1 MPPTTRSHGSRPKP
15 TLLICGATS
24 FTARV
29 LLTYLDTHP
38 DSSSFEFILAGRSAS
53 KLDEAN
59 ATLRTKRETL
69 VVRLEEEEEVER
81 MVQRGDV
88 VLNLAGE
95 STRWA

>member
-1 MPPTTRSHGSRPKP
+1 MPPTTRSHGSHSKP

-29 LLTYLDTHP
+29 LLTYLDTHA
-38 DSSSFEFILAGRSAS
+38 DSSRFEFILVGRNAS

-59 ATLRTKRETL
+59 AALRTKRETL
-69 VVRLEEEEEVER
+69 VVRLEDEGEVER
-81 MVQRGDV
+81 MVERGDV

-95 STRWA
+95 SG